1 MAKRVDPRKWYLVV
15 QYSYGSHDSGDILG
29 RGHSSYASAQKACRA
44 KGEAVCSHLSIRAG
58 TDLMRNP
65 ARKRNIAGYKDEN
78 GVFHP
83 IRSGRG
89 YDPGA
94 VGETPRRRS
103 TKKRGSVITRAKAAQ
118 KAARIKKQ
126 RASARKAAAMR
137 SGMKKARIKSARL
150 NPPIK
155 KTGRTAKLRNFS
167 GTVTLRTDGRVA
179 ITPSRN

>member
-1 MAKRVDPRKWYLVV
+1 MATKKRV
-15 QYSYGSHDSGDILG
+15 
-29 RGHSSYASAQKACRA
+29 
-44 KGEAVCSHLSIRAG
+44 
-58 TDLMRNP
+58 
-65 ARKRNIAGYKDEN
+65 RNIAGYRDEN
-78 GVFHP
+78 GVFRP

-94 VGETPRRRS
+94 VGETPRRRT
-103 TKKRGSVITRAKAAQ
+103 TKKRGSVVTRAKAAQ

-126 RASARKAAAMR
+126 RASARKVAAMR
-137 SGMKKARIKSARL
+137 RGMKTAGLKSARL
-150 NPPIK
+150 NPSIK